1 MIDIYHIHNNK
12 QVLRHITIHLESYKQ
27 LDHSQTDIRLTFFPQ
42 QSWKSIPF
50 ILFLGLNTGTP
61 LYCQYQ
67 MHEDTH
73 TPYDSV
79 FLFSP
84 DLVELLLLRQQ
95 IQVTPSWTTATKYNL
110 SFLLALHLLKKLN
123 QQIILW
129 LSNRNPLYITL

>member
-73 TPYDSV
+73 THTIRQCLFIFTWLGRTSTPKTADSSDT
-79 FLFSP
+79 LLNYSNKIQPIFSAG
-84 DLVELLLLRQQ
+84 
-95 IQVTPSWTTATKYNL
+95 ATFAKETKSTNNSL
-110 SFLLALHLLKKLN
+110 
-123 QQIILW
+123 IE
-129 LSNRNPLYITL
+129 